1 MLNPHVIQIVSQYL
15 AQFAATTDF
24 ESTIESIF
32 GTEIDR
38 VQLVTIRQQWLDGDF
53 SVIPSIDV
61 VANGELMANGGY
73 AAALDKILVSSG
85 FLAQHQNDLNAIAGL
100 LLEEVGH
107 KIDRVLN
114 GNVDSPGDE
123 GAMFRSLVTGQSLSS
138 QALAGLRAENDRAV
152 IVLDGNSIEIE
163 KADAEPY
170 LVADINQN
178 SYGSNPNNFYSVGG
192 FLYFTANNDTS
203 GTELWQVNQSTGV
216 ATVVE
221 INPGSASSN
230 PTNLIGTGNTL
241 YFTANNPTNGTELWK
256 IVDGGV
262 PTVVDLYLGANGSS
276 PTNFVNVG
284 GTIYFIASGYNGTT
298 STGSEIWKID
308 PVTGNSSVIELVA
321 GSSTASPNS
330 LVNVNGTLY
339 FTAYYNGGTY
349 TGLELYK
356 LDGNTPVFLK
366 DIYVGTGSSSPGNL
380 TYSNGK
386 LYFTADNY
394 TEGVELWETDGTAAG
409 TKLTQDIN
417 TSTYGSSPTNFISVG
432 STLYFIAN
440 NQVSGSELWKADAGG
455 NVSIVEL
462 AAGNGGINP
471 GDGSANI
478 TNLTNIN
485 GTLYFQAYNPT
496 NGSELWKIDTSG
508 TLSQISLYAGANS
521 SSPDDLINIGGTLYF
536 TASGYDGVNS
546 NTNTGNELWRIDPTT
561 GNPTVISIVSGS
573 GASNPSN
580 LTNIGGILYFQAYTA
595 ATGYELWK
603 VDPANNLPVLVSDL
617 YAGGN
622 SSSPTSIIGA
632 GGSVYFV
639 AENGT
644 SGREIFRVTGNAAP
658 EILDIRTGTTGSN
671 PTNLIDVGG
680 ILYFLADNGTN
691 GRELW
696 KANPTGAPVQ
706 LEINS
711 GSGSSNINYL
721 TNVGGKLYFQAYDPT
736 NGYDLWKI
744 GSDGNPARIDLGTG
758 GSNPTNLTNVN
769 GTLYFRS
776 DNYYSGTTNVGYGQ
790 LWKLDS
796 NDVPSVIQIG
806 AGINGNAQ
814 VDNITLVGTT
824 LFFSAY
830 DATNGVELWK
840 LDASGNAVL
849 VKDIQTGS
857 GYSYPDNFFAVG
869 GTLYFT
875 ANDGVKGVEL
885 WKSDGTSA
893 GTVLAK
899 DINGRTLPSN
909 PTNLINVGNTLYF
922 LADNGINGQELWKV
936 DPTTGNPVQLEINSG
951 SQPSY
956 ATSLTNIGG
965 KLYFQA
971 YDPTNG
977 YDLWKIGSDGNPARI
992 DLGTG
997 GSNPTNLTNV
1007 NGTLYF
1013 RSDNY
1018 YSGTTNVGYGQLWKL
1033 DSNDV
1038 PSVIQIGAGINGN
1051 AQVDNITL
1059 VGTTLFFS
1067 AYDATNGVELWKLDA
1082 SGNAVL
1088 VKDIQTGSGYSYPDN
1103 FFAVGG
1109 TLYFTANDGV
1119 KGVELWKSD
1128 GTSAG
1133 TVLAKDINGRTLPSN
1148 PTNLINVGNT
1158 LYFLADN
1165 GINGQELWK
1174 VDPTTGNPVQLEI
1187 NSGSQ
1192 PSYVT
1197 SLTNIGGKLYF
1208 QAYDP
1213 TNGYDLWKIGSDGNP
1228 ARIDL
1233 GTGGSNPTNLTN
1245 VNGTLYFRSDNSY
1258 SGTTNV
1264 GYGQLW
1270 KLDSNDVPS
1279 VIQIGAGING
1289 NAQVDNITLVGT
1301 TLFFSA
1307 YDATNGVELW
1317 KLDASGNAVLVKD
1330 IRTGSGYSSPDN
1342 FYNVNGTLY
1351 FTANDGTN
1359 GTELWKSD
1367 GTAAGT
1373 VNLEINAG
1381 ATSTSIANMVEVAGT
1396 VYFTA
1401 QNATNGQELWRI
1413 NAAGNP
1419 EVLDINAGT
1428 GASNPSNL
1436 TNVNGT
1442 LYFQAYDPT
1451 NGYEL
1456 WKVVGA
1462 SGTPT
1467 LINLY
1472 NGSGSSSPSNLL
1484 NLNGTLY
1491 FTASGYNGTT
1501 STGSELWKIDANG
1514 NPSVIEL
1521 VTGSTGGSPTNLTN
1535 VNGNL
1540 YFTAYYNGS
1549 TYTGLELWKLDAV
1562 TGTPVFLKDI
1572 NVGSTGSDPGSL
1584 TYSNGKLYFS
1594 ADNLTEGRELW
1605 AYDISSINTVG
1616 NVPKTGTEDQAITF
1630 AASDFASVF
1639 TSNNGGSL
1647 ASIRVVALPSNGTLK
1662 LNNANVTANQEILA
1676 ANLGSLT
1683 FTPNANFN
1691 GNAAFTWN
1699 GSDGTTYATS
1709 PATVSMSI
1717 APVND
1722 APELVNAIPNLN
1734 IYSNNIA
1741 NFSISGNAFRDV
1753 DLDNLTYS
1761 ATLAD
1766 GSALPTWLA
1775 LNGTNFSGTPP
1786 ISAIGQNI
1794 EIKVTAKDPSNTT
1807 ATDNFFLNIL
1817 SSAPTYIYLSNG
1829 TVAENSADGTQVG
1842 VLTANDPSTNDTQTY
1857 TLLNDAG
1864 GRFSIADDKLVV
1876 ANSSLLDYET
1886 NTQHTIRVRTTDS
1899 TGLTYERD
1907 IAVNVSNVNDA
1918 NAGTLSF
1925 TAPTYSVNE
1934 NGTTVA
1940 AVTVQRTNGSEG
1952 FIRANIIL
1960 GDGTATAPGD
1970 YNAAPL
1976 VVEFANGETSK
1987 TVTIP
1992 IVNDTATEANETIN
2006 LTLTNLQGGAT
2017 LGTQSTAVLT
2027 IIDNDPLPAG
2037 SLAFASNSYS
2047 VNENGI
2053 PSVTILRTIGSTG
2066 AVTVN
2071 IVPTNG
2077 TAISP
2082 GDFNTAPISVSFAD
2096 GETSKTVA
2104 LNSLLN
2110 DDAIN
2115 EQTENLILTLSA
2127 PTGGAVLGTQQTTNL
2142 NILDNDAVPGV
2153 VQFSSATYS
2162 INEDGTPVT
2171 AITLTRTGGTDGA
2184 ISVQVNLGNGT
2195 ATAPGDYTNNSI
2207 AVSFANGESS
2217 KTIVVPI
2224 DNDTL
2229 IEGNETV
2236 NLTLTNP
2243 TGGATLGTQQGA
2255 VLTIVD
2261 NDFSNL
2267 NPGVL
2272 SFTNSTYSF
2281 NESGSPVATVTID
2294 RTGGSDGAIS
2304 TSILLNGGTATAGID
2319 YTNNPITVNFADGE
2333 TTKTVTIPIAND
2345 TVVESTETFNLTLSN
2360 PTGGATIDPTKN
2372 TTAVSIL
2379 DDDVQ
2384 LSFSGASYSVNENG
2398 TAISN
2403 ITVTRSGRSIG
2414 AVSATLS
2421 FTDGTA
2427 KGCVCAANS
2436 VNNDFYNG
2444 TFVVDFAD
2452 GETSKVI
2459 PVQLASLG
2467 GTNAIRVRDDA
2478 KVEGD
2483 EFFTISLINPTGG
2496 ATIGAQNNATVTIID
2511 NDSLPVLTV
2520 SFSQNTIA
2528 ENAGVGAVTGTV
2540 TRDVATDAALVVT
2553 LASSDTTEAKVPQQ
2567 VTIAAGQTSA
2577 TFSIDA
2583 VDDTI
2588 LDGNQNV
2595 TITATPLNGD
2605 TSIPLTG
2612 SAATGILQVTDSES
2626 PSLTLSIDREIV
2638 AETGTALATI
2648 TRNTNTSNDLVV
2660 TIASSDTTEA
2670 TAPQTVTIL
2679 AGQTS
2684 ANFTVS
2690 GVNDAIT
2697 DGSQPVTITAA
2708 ASGFTSSIKAI
2719 NVTDIDVPDLVL
2731 TQLNPAVP
2739 TYTSKQSTFSYK
2751 LENKGIIAATAP
2763 NKPNTNPVEKDPW
2776 IDRVY
2781 LSTDN
2786 ILDSND
2792 KLLGEFPFSGSVAPG
2807 SFYERNIT
2815 YFAPKTPGQ
2824 YYLIGVTDATNK
2836 INEGIGESNNTVI
2849 TPITVTPAYKATV
2862 STDVTIA
2869 NIGTNVILRGQANST
2884 QDNSPVAFEFVK
2896 IKVENKGIIREL
2908 DAFTDGN
2915 GNFVKQFNPLP
2926 GEGGTYNINAYFP
2939 NNPSEDTAPEDSFK
2953 LLGMRFEQND
2963 QRVTSIGQK
2972 VFQGTTFNGSIK
2984 LQNLSDEAL
2993 SGLTGSIVGAPSNWT
3008 VNINPAKTTLAGDE
3022 EITVNYTIDVPDNS
3036 IRNDIFE
3043 FELTT
3048 TEGVSV
3054 DIPVTID
3061 VVPIVPKLVAST
3073 TLIKSGMLR
3082 GNQSFVEVEITNE
3095 GGDTANNI
3103 KVLLPDAPW
3112 LSLTSPTVI
3121 PTLAPGETT
3130 KVTLRLSPDATL
3142 PLTEYNGNL
3151 FLDVEGNDG
3160 DLSLPFNFRAVS
3172 NAVGDVKI
3180 NISDELTYFAEGAPK
3195 LAGATV
3201 KILDYFTKEVI
3212 GTTVSDATGIVN
3224 FANIKEG
3231 AYELEVTAEDHDTF
3245 KQTIQLDA
3253 GEFENV
3259 NAFLSRQAVKYIWTV
3274 TPTEIQ
3280 DKYTI
3285 SIESVFETDVPVPT
3299 IVIDPPLIDLA
3310 DLTVVGQVK
3319 QIEMTMTNHGL
3330 IAANSTKLNFGSH
3343 PFYKIETIVDE
3354 IGTISAKSSIT
3365 VPVRITRIADFSTL
3379 PSSTG
3384 ELTPSQAAPPSVP
3397 CSISADVSFLYVC
3410 AGRQNA
3416 RYIPL
3421 PILNVSGNCGFAFD
3435 WLDPTPTKAPTGSG
3449 DTDPP
3454 PPPPPVPVTINFIS
3468 PLCGPVVNSST
3479 TTSETV
3485 SFTDNGNQF
3494 ANEVEDPNKSL
3505 EKSADGS
3512 VCATVKLKIDQDAVL
3527 TRAAFLGE
3535 LEIDNGS
3542 GSSLTNLSVNLQIKD
3557 ENGNVV
3563 NELFGI
3569 DSPILKN
3576 INAVNGTG
3584 VLTGD
3589 DPNTPQDEGIG
3600 SAKWTFIPTNLA
3612 APETP
3617 TKYTIG
3623 GTLAYIENGKAI
3635 SVPLFSTPVTVYPQ
3649 AELYLDYFHQRDV
3662 FADDP
3667 FTPETEVSV
3676 PYNLAVLVQNQGKGD
3691 AKNLSITSGQPK
3703 IVDNEKG
3710 LLIDFNIIGSQV
3722 NNESVTPSLS
3732 VNFGTIEAGQTGVA
3746 TWLLK
3751 SSLQGKF
3758 IDYKATFEHVNSLGK
3773 KELSLIKDV
3782 KIHELTRQVKVNH
3795 TNPDNLADFLVND
3808 TFDANF
3814 YPDTLYFS
3822 SGGTAPVTTV
3832 TTATTDGNAS
3842 NLDLEVKVTATV
3854 DSGWNYIR
3862 LADPANGQFQ
3872 VKKVLRADGT
3882 EVNIENIWTTDR
3894 TFPGTGRPVY
3904 ENILNLFDY
3913 NATAGN
3919 AQYTVLYTTG
3929 DNAGP
3934 KVREILDVDPNPRTT
3949 PVTSLDVVF
3958 SEAIESTTFDF
3969 NDFTLTRDGGANLI
3983 TSAVTVT
3990 KINDTTYRI
3999 NNLTGITG
4007 NVGDYQLSVNASGV
4021 KDIEGDAG
4029 VGTVTENWL
4038 VNGNKPAV
4046 ASVAGIASNRR
4057 NTPVDNVTI
4066 TFTEALNPT
4075 SFDLSD
4081 ILLTRDNGANLVNGD
4096 VSISQINATT
4106 YQINGLTN
4114 LTNIGGEYQLL
4125 IQATGVTDT
4134 DGNTGVGGK
4143 GFNWK
4148 LDGAN
4153 PVVSDIIDLQVD
4165 PRNAPVSSLD
4175 VKLSESIDLTTFTY
4189 EDITLTLN
4197 GGANLITSGV
4207 TVAAVDDTT
4216 YRINGL
4222 NGLTTADGNYT
4233 LTVNGSGIADN
4244 FGNAGIGSKSETW
4257 LMDTIAPT
4265 TPTSLLVA
4273 GTSPNAGKFL
4283 INTTNPTITGLL
4295 GETGLQ
4301 VFFYDK
4307 TSGNNLGQ
4315 ATVTG
4320 TTFTGT
4326 VALPTNG
4333 AQDLE
4338 IRVQDAAGNI
4348 TNTPLNLFAD
4358 ITKPAIVEFLSV
4370 PTSSVNP
4377 VDTLDVRFSEP
4388 IDLTTFN
4395 KNDLTLTRDGVALT
4409 LPDTVTVEFVSGN
4422 TYRIKGL
4429 QGLTTPLGSYQL
4441 QVDATTIKDNAGNS
4455 GDAPKT
4461 ATFSIVA
4468 PPTPGITFTQTS
4480 GNTSVTEGGNTDT
4493 YSLIL
4498 KTQPTADV
4506 TINLAFGN
4514 QITTDKNTLTF
4525 TAANWNVAQNITV
4538 TAVDDTTPEGNHTAN
4553 ITHTVSSTDTT
4564 YNTIT
4569 LPNLNVNINDN
4580 DAEIRGLKWNDL
4592 DGDGIKDTNESGLKD
4607 WKIYLDTN
4615 TNGQLDTGEVS
4626 TTTDNDGNY
4635 SFTNLRPGT
4644 YTVTE
4649 EMQPGWKQTFPGVSV
4664 TTTSSDIQLTTP
4676 SSPLTTTAAA
4686 SGTAATNLVNLDNLW
4701 SDARFSNIKGNGYST
4716 VIIDTGADLN
4726 HPLFGADADNNG
4738 IADKIV
4744 YQYDFADNDT
4754 DASDKNNHGSHIAS
4768 IASAVAPD
4776 ANLIVLKVFKDSGTG
4791 SFADLEEALQWVN
4804 TNSDIYNIASVNLS
4818 LGDGKNWNT
4827 PMSRYGIGDELA
4839 AIASQNVLISAAAG
4853 NGFYTYN
4860 SVIGLAYPAIDPS
4873 VISVGAVWTDDFG
4886 ARTFSNGAKD
4896 NTTAPDRIT
4905 SFSQRSPLLDV
4916 FAPGILITGA
4926 NATGGTTTMGGTSQA
4941 TPYISGIAT
4950 LAQQIAK
4957 TNLGRVLT
4965 LAEFDTLLNTTSDLI
4980 IDGDDENDNITN
4992 TGVSYPRINVLSLAE
5007 SILNLSSNG
5016 GGTTTPNN
5024 PTDNG
5029 NQEPLKIPD
5038 TNLNLVH
5045 TVTLTAGQVA
5055 NNLNFGNQK
5064 LNQLPTL
5071 TNISKSASEN
5081 ASITFSSNDFTSA
5094 FSDADGNSLTKIK
5107 IASLPANGTFQ
5118 LDGVG
5123 VTLDREIAVS
5133 ELDKLVFTPNLN
5145 YGGNI
5150 SFNWNGFDGTEYA
5163 TNSAQANLKIVP
5175 LPRIGTSEKDNLVG
5189 TDGDDTIS
5197 GLAGDDILD
5206 GGAGIDDLYGSDGS
5220 DELYGDAGNDTLS
5233 GDAGEDGL
5241 YGGDGNDILN
5251 GGLDNDE
5258 LVGDAGDDILDG
5270 GAGIDDLY
5278 GSDGSDE
5285 LYGDAGNDTLSGD
5298 AGDDGLYGG
5307 DGNDI
5312 LNGGLDND
5320 ELVGDAGDDILDGGA
5335 GIDDLYGSD
5344 GSDELYG
5351 DAGNDT
5357 LSGDAGEDGL
5367 YGGDGNDIL
5376 NGGLDNDELV
5386 GDAGDDIL
5394 DGGAGIDDLYGSD
5407 GSDELYGDAGNDTLS
5422 GGDGDDTL
5430 NGGFGNDI
5438 LMGNGGANIF
5448 EFDSLNDGIDTIID
5462 FSSSRDKLQ
5471 FSAASFGGGLSSA
5484 VLFNSDLLLTGSG
5497 ADTATNASQR
5507 FIHNTDNGNL
5517 YFDVDGIG
5525 GARQV
5530 QIGILY
5536 NLSSLNTNN
5545 FAIV

>member
-1 MLNPHVIQIVSQYL
+1 
-15 AQFAATTDF
+15 
-24 ESTIESIF
+24 
-32 GTEIDR
+32 
-38 VQLVTIRQQWLDGDF
+38 
-53 SVIPSIDV
+53 
-61 VANGELMANGGY
+61 
-73 AAALDKILVSSG
+73 
-85 FLAQHQNDLNAIAGL
+85 
-100 LLEEVGH
+100 
-107 KIDRVLN
+107 
-114 GNVDSPGDE
+114 
-123 GAMFRSLVTGQSLSS
+123 
-138 QALAGLRAENDRAV
+138 
-152 IVLDGNSIEIE
+152 
-163 KADAEPY
+163 
-170 LVADINQN
+170 
-178 SYGSNPNNFYSVGG
+178 
-192 FLYFTANNDTS
+192 
-203 GTELWQVNQSTGV
+203 
-216 ATVVE
+216 
-221 INPGSASSN
+221 
-230 PTNLIGTGNTL
+230 
-241 YFTANNPTNGTELWK
+241 
-256 IVDGGV
+256 
-262 PTVVDLYLGANGSS
+262 
-276 PTNFVNVG
+276 
-284 GTIYFIASGYNGTT
+284 
-298 STGSEIWKID
+298 
-308 PVTGNSSVIELVA
+308 
-321 GSSTASPNS
+321 
-330 LVNVNGTLY
+330 
-339 FTAYYNGGTY
+339 
-349 TGLELYK
+349 
-356 LDGNTPVFLK
+356 
-366 DIYVGTGSSSPGNL
+366 
-380 TYSNGK
+380 
-386 LYFTADNY
+386 
-394 TEGVELWETDGTAAG
+394 
-409 TKLTQDIN
+409 
-417 TSTYGSSPTNFISVG
+417 
-432 STLYFIAN
+432 
-440 NQVSGSELWKADAGG
+440 
-455 NVSIVEL
+455 
-462 AAGNGGINP
+462 
-471 GDGSANI
+471 
-478 TNLTNIN
+478 
-485 GTLYFQAYNPT
+485 
-496 NGSELWKIDTSG
+496 
-508 TLSQISLYAGANS
+508 
-521 SSPDDLINIGGTLYF
+521 
-536 TASGYDGVNS
+536 
-546 NTNTGNELWRIDPTT
+546 
-561 GNPTVISIVSGS
+561 
-573 GASNPSN
+573 
-580 LTNIGGILYFQAYTA
+580 
-595 ATGYELWK
+595 
-603 VDPANNLPVLVSDL
+603 
-617 YAGGN
+617 
-622 SSSPTSIIGA
+622 
-632 GGSVYFV
+632 
-639 AENGT
+639 
-644 SGREIFRVTGNAAP
+644 
-658 EILDIRTGTTGSN
+658 
-671 PTNLIDVGG
+671 
-680 ILYFLADNGTN
+680 
-691 GRELW
+691 
-696 KANPTGAPVQ
+696 
-706 LEINS
+706 
-711 GSGSSNINYL
+711 
-721 TNVGGKLYFQAYDPT
+721 
-736 NGYDLWKI
+736 
-744 GSDGNPARIDLGTG
+744 
-758 GSNPTNLTNVN
+758 
-769 GTLYFRS
+769 
-776 DNYYSGTTNVGYGQ
+776 
-790 LWKLDS
+790 
-796 NDVPSVIQIG
+796 
-806 AGINGNAQ
+806 
-814 VDNITLVGTT
+814 
-824 LFFSAY
+824 
-830 DATNGVELWK
+830 
-840 LDASGNAVL
+840 
-849 VKDIQTGS
+849 
-857 GYSYPDNFFAVG
+857 
-869 GTLYFT
+869 
-875 ANDGVKGVEL
+875 
-885 WKSDGTSA
+885 
-893 GTVLAK
+893 
-899 DINGRTLPSN
+899 
-909 PTNLINVGNTLYF
+909 
-922 LADNGINGQELWKV
+922 
-936 DPTTGNPVQLEINSG
+936 
-951 SQPSY
+951 
-956 ATSLTNIGG
+956 
-965 KLYFQA
+965 
-971 YDPTNG
+971 
-977 YDLWKIGSDGNPARI
+977 
-992 DLGTG
+992 
-997 GSNPTNLTNV
+997 
-1007 NGTLYF
+1007 
-1013 RSDNY
+1013 
-1018 YSGTTNVGYGQLWKL
+1018 
-1033 DSNDV
+1033 
-1038 PSVIQIGAGINGN
+1038 
-1051 AQVDNITL
+1051 
-1059 VGTTLFFS
+1059 
-1067 AYDATNGVELWKLDA
+1067 
-1082 SGNAVL
+1082 
-1088 VKDIQTGSGYSYPDN
+1088 
-1103 FFAVGG
+1103 
-1109 TLYFTANDGV
+1109 
-1119 KGVELWKSD
+1119 
-1128 GTSAG
+1128 
-1133 TVLAKDINGRTLPSN
+1133 
-1148 PTNLINVGNT
+1148 
-1158 LYFLADN
+1158 
-1165 GINGQELWK
+1165 
-1174 VDPTTGNPVQLEI
+1174 
-1187 NSGSQ
+1187 
-1192 PSYVT
+1192 
-1197 SLTNIGGKLYF
+1197 
-1208 QAYDP
+1208 
-1213 TNGYDLWKIGSDGNP
+1213 
-1228 ARIDL
+1228 
-1233 GTGGSNPTNLTN
+1233 
-1245 VNGTLYFRSDNSY
+1245 
-1258 SGTTNV
+1258 
-1264 GYGQLW
+1264 
-1270 KLDSNDVPS
+1270 
-1279 VIQIGAGING
+1279 
-1289 NAQVDNITLVGT
+1289 
-1301 TLFFSA
+1301 
-1307 YDATNGVELW
+1307 
-1317 KLDASGNAVLVKD
+1317 
-1330 IRTGSGYSSPDN
+1330 
-1342 FYNVNGTLY
+1342 
-1351 FTANDGTN
+1351 
-1359 GTELWKSD
+1359 
-1367 GTAAGT
+1367 
-1373 VNLEINAG
+1373 
-1381 ATSTSIANMVEVAGT
+1381 
-1396 VYFTA
+1396 
-1401 QNATNGQELWRI
+1401 
-1413 NAAGNP
+1413 
-1419 EVLDINAGT
+1419 
-1428 GASNPSNL
+1428 
-1436 TNVNGT
+1436 
-1442 LYFQAYDPT
+1442 
-1451 NGYEL
+1451 
-1456 WKVVGA
+1456 
-1462 SGTPT
+1462 
-1467 LINLY
+1467 
-1472 NGSGSSSPSNLL
+1472 
-1484 NLNGTLY
+1484 
-1491 FTASGYNGTT
+1491 
-1501 STGSELWKIDANG
+1501 
-1514 NPSVIEL
+1514 
-1521 VTGSTGGSPTNLTN
+1521 
-1535 VNGNL
+1535 
-1540 YFTAYYNGS
+1540 
-1549 TYTGLELWKLDAV
+1549 
-1562 TGTPVFLKDI
+1562 
-1572 NVGSTGSDPGSL
+1572 
-1584 TYSNGKLYFS
+1584 
-1594 ADNLTEGRELW
+1594 
-1605 AYDISSINTVG
+1605 
-1616 NVPKTGTEDQAITF
+1616 
-1630 AASDFASVF
+1630 
-1639 TSNNGGSL
+1639 
-1647 ASIRVVALPSNGTLK
+1647 
-1662 LNNANVTANQEILA
+1662 
-1676 ANLGSLT
+1676 
-1683 FTPNANFN
+1683 
-1691 GNAAFTWN
+1691 
-1699 GSDGTTYATS
+1699 
-1709 PATVSMSI
+1709 
-1717 APVND
+1717 
-1722 APELVNAIPNLN
+1722 
-1734 IYSNNIA
+1734 
-1741 NFSISGNAFRDV
+1741 
-1753 DLDNLTYS
+1753 
-1761 ATLAD
+1761 
-1766 GSALPTWLA
+1766 
-1775 LNGTNFSGTPP
+1775 
-1786 ISAIGQNI
+1786 
-1794 EIKVTAKDPSNTT
+1794 
-1807 ATDNFFLNIL
+1807 
-1817 SSAPTYIYLSNG
+1817 
-1829 TVAENSADGTQVG
+1829 
-1842 VLTANDPSTNDTQTY
+1842 
-1857 TLLNDAG
+1857 
-1864 GRFSIADDKLVV
+1864 
-1876 ANSSLLDYET
+1876 
-1886 NTQHTIRVRTTDS
+1886 
-1899 TGLTYERD
+1899 
-1907 IAVNVSNVNDA
+1907 
-1918 NAGTLSF
+1918 
-1925 TAPTYSVNE
+1925 
-1934 NGTTVA
+1934 
-1940 AVTVQRTNGSEG
+1940 
-1952 FIRANIIL
+1952 
-1960 GDGTATAPGD
+1960 
-1970 YNAAPL
+1970 
-1976 VVEFANGETSK
+1976 
-1987 TVTIP
+1987 
-1992 IVNDTATEANETIN
+1992 
-2006 LTLTNLQGGAT
+2006 
-2017 LGTQSTAVLT
+2017 
-2027 IIDNDPLPAG
+2027 
-2037 SLAFASNSYS
+2037 
-2047 VNENGI
+2047 
-2053 PSVTILRTIGSTG
+2053 
-2066 AVTVN
+2066 
-2071 IVPTNG
+2071 
-2077 TAISP
+2077 
-2082 GDFNTAPISVSFAD
+2082 
-2096 GETSKTVA
+2096 
-2104 LNSLLN
+2104 
-2110 DDAIN
+2110 
-2115 EQTENLILTLSA
+2115 
-2127 PTGGAVLGTQQTTNL
+2127 
-2142 NILDNDAVPGV
+2142 
-2153 VQFSSATYS
+2153 
-2162 INEDGTPVT
+2162 
-2171 AITLTRTGGTDGA
+2171 
-2184 ISVQVNLGNGT
+2184 
-2195 ATAPGDYTNNSI
+2195 
-2207 AVSFANGESS
+2207 
-2217 KTIVVPI
+2217 
-2224 DNDTL
+2224 
-2229 IEGNETV
+2229 
-2236 NLTLTNP
+2236 
-2243 TGGATLGTQQGA
+2243 
-2255 VLTIVD
+2255 
-2261 NDFSNL
+2261 
-2267 NPGVL
+2267 
-2272 SFTNSTYSF
+2272 
-2281 NESGSPVATVTID
+2281 
-2294 RTGGSDGAIS
+2294 
-2304 TSILLNGGTATAGID
+2304 
-2319 YTNNPITVNFADGE
+2319 
-2333 TTKTVTIPIAND
+2333 
-2345 TVVESTETFNLTLSN
+2345 
-2360 PTGGATIDPTKN
+2360 
-2372 TTAVSIL
+2372 VSIL

-2836 INEGIGESNNTVI
+2836 INEGIGETNNTVI

-2926 GEGGTYNINAYFP
+2926 GEAGTYNINAYFP
-2939 NNPSEDTAPEDSFK
+2939 NNPGEDTASEDSFK

-3048 TEGVSV
+3048 AEGVSV
-3054 DIPVTID
+3054 DIPFTID

-3073 TLIKSGMLR
+3073 NLIKSGMLR

-3130 KVTLRLSPDATL
+3130 KVTLRLNPDATL

-3151 FLDVEGNDG
+3151 LLDVEGNDG

-3172 NAVGDVKI
+3172 NAIGDVKI

-3231 AYELEVTAEDHDTF
+3231 AYELEVTAENHDTF

-3285 SIESVFETDVPVPT
+3285 SIESVFETNVPIPT
-3299 IVIDPPLIDLA
+3299 IVIDPPLIDLD
-3310 DLTVVGQVK
+3310 DLQVVGQVK
-3319 QIEMTMTNHGL
+3319 QIEMTVTNQGL
-3330 IAANSTKLNFGSH
+3330 IAANDINLNVGEH
-3343 PFYKIETIVDE
+3343 PFYKIEPLIENLDTL
-3354 IGTISAKSSIT
+3354 GAKSSIKI
-3365 VPVRITRIADFSTL
+3365 PVRITRIADFDTL
-3379 PSSTG
+3379 PASSG
-3384 ELTPSQAAPPSVP
+3384 ELQLAAAPQVP
-3397 CSISADVSFLYVC
+3397 CSISFDIDYSYEC
-3410 AGRQNA
+3410 AGVQIERD
-3416 RYIPL
+3416 IPI
-3421 PILNVSGNCGFAFD
+3421 PIVNVEGNCGSSSPIDIYVGGGGFSG
-3435 WLDPTPTKAPTGSG
+3435 PGGSG
-3449 DTDPP
+3449 GSIRTVPIVINYQSCDPCTQQNLQVVSCVIRSLGGKAKGVVGAVVGGINCWVNIANGIKDFQEGNYLDLPKPSEICDPP
-3454 PPPPPVPVTINFIS
+3454 DILDCLENICFDGLGGGLGSSSTANNE
-3468 PLCGPVVNSST
+3468 LTLTVNSLTPSSIASGIQTLQRYKTYWDVIKEVSLNYYGDAIWLEVSDENQPALSAWNQAFKQYAQGT
-3479 TTSETV
+3479 TIAEFKISESERTQLLGLNFPQPLQADDINKFIARWNRSIDYYESGIV
-3485 SFTDNGNQF
+3485 NKKDLSVGQNPDFIAVDELEAVNVKIDEFMAVLKSEGYNDLDEATLGLS
-3494 ANEVEDPNKSL
+3494 NEL
-3505 EKSADGS
+3505 EEALSGGGGA
-3512 VCATVKLKIDQDAVL
+3512 CAKVKLKIDQDAVL

-3576 INAVNGTG
+3576 ITAVNGTG

-3667 FTPETEVSV
+3667 FTPEIEVSV

-3691 AKNLSITSGQPK
+3691 AKNLSITSGKPK
-3703 IVDNEKG
+3703 IVDNDKG

-3722 NNESVTPSLS
+3722 NNESVTPSLA
-3732 VNFGTIEAGQTGVA
+3732 VNFGNIEAGKTGVA

-3822 SGGTAPVTTV
+3822 SGGTAAVKTV

-3872 VKKVLRADGT
+3872 VKKVLRADGS

-3919 AQYTVLYTTG
+3919 AQYTVQYTTG

-3934 KVREILDVDPNPRTT
+3934 KVNEILDVDPNPRTT

-3958 SEAIESTTFDF
+3958 SEAIDLSTFDF

-4007 NVGDYQLSVNASGV
+4007 NVGDYQLTVNASGV

-4046 ASVAGIASNRR
+4046 ATVSGIASNRR

-4081 ILLTRDNGANLVNGD
+4081 ILLTRDNSANLINGD

-4114 LTNIGGEYQLL
+4114 LTNIGGDYQLL

-4134 DGNTGVGGK
+4134 DGNSGVGGK
-4143 GFNWK
+4143 GFNWQ

-4153 PVVSDIIDLQVD
+4153 PVVSDIIDLQTD

-4175 VKLSESIDLTTFTY
+4175 VILSEPVDLTTFTY

-4265 TPTSLLVA
+4265 TPSSLLVA

-4283 INTTNPTITGLL
+4283 INTTNPTITGSL

-4348 TNTPLNLFAD
+4348 TNTPLALFAD
-4358 ITKPAIVEFLSV
+4358 TIKPAITEFVSV

-4649 EMQPGWKQTFPGVSV
+4649 ETQPGWKQTFPGVSV

-5344 GSDELYG
+5344 GSDK
-5351 DAGNDT
+5351 
-5357 LSGDAGEDGL
+5357 
-5367 YGGDGNDIL
+5367 
-5376 NGGLDNDELV
+5376 
-5386 GDAGDDIL
+5386 
-5394 DGGAGIDDLYGSD
+5394 
-5407 GSDELYGDAGNDTLS
+5407 LYGDAGNDTLS